1 MSKRS
6 WRQTPSEQA
15 LSTASR
21 TGSDDSGIAAVYET
35 PADTPT
41 PDPTSTSPHHS
52 TPGSP
57 TGDSAVTQHHQL
69 EESTGHATPI
79 GADDRAAATQDT
91 AAGQPEDSTP
101 AVSTENQAAPPIL
114 PADEAASSISTPT
127 SDPIPDSNPNPTP
140 TPTTQATED
149 ETDINLHP
157 SEDQAVHPTA
167 AVAAASNP
175 IAQTP
180 MIAQAPVDADALDP
194 APAPASTHPS
204 GSSAV
209 VHTQEVVDEVAV
221 DDSAAMQDQFMSGIQ
236 VLLRFAEGAINP
248 AQGPLPTPITP
259 GSADQGAPNPLN
271 ADFALRTVD
280 TLLGMV
286 DNYQQDSNFTAA
298 ATLMDQVSHLLS
310 HHSHTAFALCDDPT
324 ETPPHACAE

>member
-15 LSTASR
+15 PSTASR
-21 TGSDDSGIAAVYET
+21 TGSDESSIAAAYET

-41 PDPTSTSPHHS
+41 PDPIPTSPHHS
-52 TPGSP
+52 TPSSP
-57 TGDSAVTQHHQL
+57 TGDPAVTQHHQL
-69 EESTGHATPI
+69 EEGTGHAT
-79 GADDRAAATQDT
+79 
-91 AAGQPEDSTP
+91 ED
-101 AVSTENQAAPPIL
+101 QAAPPTL

-127 SDPIPDSNPNPTP
+127 SDPIPDSTPNPTP

-149 ETDINLHP
+149 DADTNFHS
-157 SEDQAVHPTA
+157 SEDQAVHPTS
-167 AVAAASNP
+167 AVTNASTS
-175 IAQTP
+175 IAEG
-180 MIAQAPVDADALDP
+180 PVDADALGED
-194 APAPASTHPS
+194 PAPASTHPS
-204 GSSAV
+204 GSSAA

-221 DDSAAMQDQFMSGIQ
+221 DSSAAMQDQFMSGIQ
-236 VLLRFAEGAINP
+236 VLLRFAEGAMNP

-259 GSADQGAPNPLN
+259 GCADQGAPSPLN

-280 TLLGMV
+280 TLLGVV
-286 DNYQQDSNFTAA
+286 DNFQQDSNFTAA

-310 HHSHTAFALCDDPT
+310 HHSHTTFALCDDPT